1 MSKGTV
7 CTALL
12 FAFAMSAPAVPV
24 LAVPAPLP
32 TTMPSAAPASL
43 ESEARALENELTT
56 LRSQTPRDEARISA
70 ITARLSAI
78 AAAQR
83 TRNAAETGGVATKT
97 TITNAELEATNAQST
112 YEAIKNVPGVTQA
125 DSSAA
130 GTSDNLQIR
139 GIKLASNTGYRL
151 DGGLPIV
158 NNIILSTE
166 DKAQVQVLKGA
177 GALEYGLAS
186 PAGIINYILKRA
198 GRNPVNAVSLSTNGY
213 GQLIG
218 DIDLGRRFGS
228 ANQVGLRLNLA
239 GGDTG
244 SFIVGAGGTRYL
256 GSLAGDWTTKKVRV
270 RLDAEQFGV
279 NVVEQAA
286 LLLNKADKSGRIT
299 IPRIPDARQL
309 LSGDWDRSVGMGG
322 NTSLRADYEAS
333 DGLTISAEAGE
344 STARRA
350 HRGVAQ
356 IGTINLATGAG
367 TETVAMVRD
376 QTQFNHYANLQA
388 ALKAVNHSSF
398 SDVFTFGI
406 TRDSRDSN
414 NPVTQKA
421 TYQQNI
427 YDPIALGA
435 PVFPSGPITYQP
447 QTSVDYDY
455 FFQNSAVFLNRL
467 HVVGGLR
474 QINYNADA
482 VEAGQKP
489 THTKIAFLAPAAGI
503 ILDMSRNVS
512 AYASYVRSLEET
524 ALAPINAKNSLALLP
539 PEPSTQREVGV
550 RAAVPQRY
558 SATLAYFF
566 IDRANATIDPLTNI
580 YGLNGTYTFQG
591 LESSVG
597 VTLAPKWSLNA
608 GGQFMHA
615 LQHSIDDPTIN
626 GKIPENTPR
635 LSGNLGLT
643 YRPVRELSLSA
654 SALSVAA
661 RQVNPQDQG
670 TIPSVTT
677 YGFLASYAGAF
688 NHSPMSVNLSI
699 RNLTNRSY
707 YSSVVNNVLGVAAPR
722 TVSLSLRMTP

>member
-1 MSKGTV
+1 VSKGTV

-32 TTMPSAAPASL
+32 TTTPSAAPASL

-56 LRSQTPRDEARISA
+56 LRSQTPRNEARISA

-78 AAAQR
+78 AAQR
-83 TRNAAETGGVATKT
+83 RRNGAETGGVATKT
-97 TITNAELEATNAQST
+97 TITNAELEATNAQNT

-186 PAGIINYILKRA
+186 PAGIVNYILKRA

-213 GQLIG
+213 GQLTG
-218 DIDLGRRFGS
+218 DIDLARRFGS
-228 ANQVGLRLNLA
+228 ADQVGLRLNLA

-244 SFIVGAGGTRYL
+244 SFIAGAGGTRYL

-286 LLLNKADKSGRIT
+286 LLLNKADKSGHIAL
-299 IPRIPDARQL
+299 PRLPDARQL

-350 HRGVAQ
+350 RRGVAQ
-356 IGTINLATGAG
+356 IGTINLASGAG
-367 TETVAMVRD
+367 TETVSLVRD
-376 QTQFNHYANLQA
+376 QTQFNHYANVQA
-388 ALKAVNHSSF
+388 ALKAVNHSF

-427 YDPIALGA
+427 YNPVTLPA
-435 PVFPSGPITYQP
+435 PLFPSGPIAYQP

-455 FFQNSAVFLNRL
+455 FFQNSAVFLSKV
-467 HVVGGLR
+467 HVDGGLR

-503 ILDMSRNVS
+503 IVDMSRYVS
-512 AYASYVRSLEET
+512 GYASYVRSLEET
-524 ALAPINAKNSLALLP
+524 PLAPINAANSLALLP
-539 PEPSTQREVGV
+539 PEPSTQREIGI
-550 RAAVPQRY
+550 RANVPQSY

-566 IDRANATIDPLTNI
+566 IERANATIDPITNI
-580 YGLNGTYTFQG
+580 FGLNGTYTFQG
-591 LESSVG
+591 LESSAN
-597 VTLAPKWSLNA
+597 VTLSPKWNLNV

-635 LSGNLGLT
+635 LSGNVGLT
-643 YRPVRELSLSA
+643 YRPTRGLSLSA

-661 RQVNPQDQG
+661 REVNPQDQAM
-670 TIPSVTT
+670 IPSVTT
-677 YGFLASYAGAF
+677 YGFLASYAGVF